1 MLNGNQEGPHGEAH
15 RQAHR
20 ETVESGRSGGIPC
33 AHVLR
38 IPARHESAREPF
50 RRGDQRHRRTRGT
63 TREKS
68 QLPADG
74 SRRAQLPRE
83 RSEQNPEQP
92 GRRRPARQRKRRQR
106 HHAARGGRPRTR
118 GDARRFATLG
128 KHGRF
133 QRLHLQH
140 QRLRGA
146 PARRRSRGE
155 RALGGR
161 RGIHDDHGPAC
172 AVQFRSA
179 LFRQR
184 AAFAGQKVFAAIHHF
199 RDRPGRDNEK
209 GARQFAGSDYI
220 PAVRQRVRLGM
231 AGRRKRKTPFRRD
244 RRIATAAAI
253 RAGDEQRN
261 RRIAANGRKRRNR
274 KRGSNR

>member
-20 ETVESGRSGGIPC
+20 ETVESGREW
-33 AHVLR
+33 
-38 IPARHESAREPF
+38 RHSLCSCSPDSCSPRTWRVNRF

-63 TREKS
+63 TSEKS

-106 HHAARGGRPRTR
+106 HPAACGGRPRTR
-118 GDARRFATLG
+118 GDARRFTTLG

-172 AVQFRSA
+172 ALQLRGA
-179 LFRQR
+179 LLRQR

-209 GARQFAGSDYI
+209 GARQFAGSDHI
-220 PAVRQRVRLGM
+220 PAVRQRVRLGD
-231 AGRRKRKTPFRRD
+231 GRSTKKKNSISTRPTHCNSRCNTRR
-244 RRIATAAAI
+244 
-253 RAGDEQRN
+253 
-261 RRIAANGRKRRNR
+261 
-274 KRGSNR
+274 